1 MLNLLLNVIEESK
14 RYNAINTASIY
25 IKNISASGRWNKLEA
40 RCFLGYP
47 IK

>member
-1 MLNLLLNVIEESK
+1 MLNLLLNVIKESK

-25 IKNISASGRWNKLEA
+25 IKNISTSYRWNELEA
-40 RCFLGYP
+40 RYFLGYP